1 MGRILL
7 SVPVTL
13 FLENE
18 RYPEISLK
26 DLFMPEAPPL
36 PATSEDP
43 TLMRD
48 KNTDLGL
55 DDVIG
60 EAVMS
65 DIMFPAV
72 IPPFPCVESRWSA
85 ALVISVGFDYK
96 ARPKKVRM
104 FLSTAT
110 HVDKGNSPVSCPLP

>member
-65 DIMFPAV
+65 DIITSSLLAAFSA
-72 IPPFPCVESRWSA
+72 SR
-85 ALVISVGFDYK
+85 
-96 ARPKKVRM
+96 
-104 FLSTAT
+104 
-110 HVDKGNSPVSCPLP
+110 VSHMLI